1 MDDAQR
7 GLGAVRA
14 KRNKRCFC
22 GDDEIESD
30 VEARKVKIQIVARN
44 EDIPCQVCPLS
55 TLPVP
60 IAAL

>member
-1 MDDAQR
+1 
-7 GLGAVRA
+7 
-14 KRNKRCFC
+14 
-22 GDDEIESD
+22 
-30 VEARKVKIQIVARN
+30 VKIQIVARN